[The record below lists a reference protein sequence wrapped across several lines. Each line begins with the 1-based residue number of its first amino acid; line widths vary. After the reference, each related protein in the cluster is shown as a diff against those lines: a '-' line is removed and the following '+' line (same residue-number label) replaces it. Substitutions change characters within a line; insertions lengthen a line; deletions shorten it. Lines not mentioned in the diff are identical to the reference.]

1 MSSSPHLPSLTATT
15 TSPSLALKG
24 AKALLIA
31 PSLPHCDDYESSLAL
46 SKAKNRLVAAIPW
59 LHSKDHSIG
68 SLPYSAWYSSKRK
81 GQSCLP
87 LRRISLPVAMAPD
100 DQATSLLRAKNRL
113 VAAIPWLHSKDHS
126 IGSLPY
132 SAWSLSKRKG
142 QSCLPL
148 RRISLPVAVAPDD
161 QAASLLRLRAAN
173 SSPAALIRALSS
185 LRSAVVAWARSCPHP
200 PTALISDWFL
210 GWTNNLAT
218 DLSVPN
224 LVFYCSNAFAVS
236 AIDFLWRTMPSASAS
251 HVTLS
256 ALPSTPSFPYSR
268 LPAIIRGY
276 VAGDPDWEFT
286 RESFLAIPAAWGA
299 AINTFAAL
307 DDRYLAH
314 LRRSFGHDRVW
325 AVGPIQLEAAPSD
338 RGGATS
344 ISAEEVTAWLD
355 ACPPRSVVYICFGS
369 QYTETA
375 AEIGAIAAALERS
388 GVRFVWVIGSG
399 ADLPEGF
406 EAGEMGMLI
415 RGWAPQAAILGHAG
429 VGAFV
434 THCGWNSV
442 MEAAATGVLLLTWP
456 MTAEQFLN
464 AWLLVE
470 VAGVAVRVG
479 EGGGV
484 PATEDLAKLLVES
497 VSESEAW
504 TEVFR
509 LASQDETF
517 HCCLVLQTV
526 ELQFR

>member
-1 MSSSPHLPSLTATT
+1 MSTAGDLHLLLFPFPAQGHLIPLLDLAHHLSVRHHRLTLTVVVTPANLPLLHRFLASTPSASPLVLPLPSSPTLP
-15 TSPSLALKG
+15 PG
-24 AKALLIA
+24 VE
-31 PSLPHCDDYESSLAL
+31 HV
-46 SKAKNRLVAAIPW
+46 R
-59 LHSKDHSIG
+59 
-68 SLPYSAWYSSKRK
+68 
-81 GQSCLP
+81 Q
-87 LRRISLPVAMAPD
+87 
-100 DQATSLLRAKNRL
+100 
-113 VAAIPWLHSKDHS
+113 
-126 IGSLPY
+126 
-132 SAWSLSKRKG
+132 
-142 QSCLPL
+142 
-148 RRISLPVAVAPDD
+148 
-161 QAASLLRLRAAN
+161 LRAAN

-504 TEVFR
+504 TEVR
-509 LASQDETF
+509 ARAA
-517 HCCLVLQTV
+517 
-526 ELQFR
+526 ELRRKMAEAVAAGGSSYGDREDLLKQLTGEQHT